1 MASGAGEA
9 EGVLKG
15 KPDASGSGKHAAE
28 HMTKKPKRYES
39 NDKVRLRED
48 REVFRGQRTQCPPK
62 GETPKAKPGKGKVKA
77 EPDRGTSKGERV
89 R

>member
-9 EGVLKG
+9 VSELKS
-15 KPDASGSGKHAAE
+15 KRTASGSGKHAAE

-48 REVFRGQRTQCPPK
+48 REVFRGQRTQCPAK
-62 GETPKAKPGKGKVKA
+62 GGDPRGKPGEKAK
-77 EPDRGTSKGERV
+77 
-89 R
+89 